1 MREADTTS
9 LMFWSPRRETALQE
23 VRIAEDGWNSR
34 GPSQVMQ
41 ANTPDS
47 LWRSRSGFLQ
57 GRDAIVAFLADKWQR
72 GHDYRL
78 VKGLSVH
85 DGNRIGPRP
94 QGLRNWRSWDF
105 ERGLLRRLNNPVS
118 TTISTI

>member
-1 MREADTTS
+1 LREADTTS

-47 LWRSRSGFLQ
+47 LWRSRSDFLQ
-57 GRDAIVAFLADKWQR
+57 GRDAIAAFLADKWQR
-72 GHDYRL
+72 GHEYRL
-78 VKGLSVH
+78 VKVH
-85 DGNRIGPRP
+85 DSNRIGPRR
-94 QGLRNWRSWDF
+94 QGHPEL
-105 ERGLLRRLNNPVS
+105 EELGL
-118 TTISTI
+118 